1 MMPRRCVP
9 VGAVSALCLLLAAC
23 GDEEVEAIDPREALM
38 QFCEASDGGEPCDC
52 GVDLMFEAFDA
63 EALAVVATLADSA
76 SDATNPANLLQ
87 EMVRDGDLAPDAA
100 QSIIATMT
108 EVAQRISV
116 ECAP

>member
-9 VGAVSALCLLLAAC
+9 VGALAALCLVLAAC
-23 GDEEVEAIDPREALM
+23 GDEEAETIDPREALM
-38 QFCEASDGGEPCDC
+38 QFCEASDGGQPCDC

-76 SDATNPANLLQ
+76 GDRTNPAGLLQ
-87 EMVRDGDLAPDAA
+87 EMVRDGDLAPEAA

-108 EVAQRISV
+108 EVAQRISE
-116 ECAP
+116 ECVQ